1 MEKFIITREMLK
13 KANTYMPIGTKA
25 DVARTIAKN
34 TLSEMPA
41 AEQNKEG
48 EKILALPYLKTES
61 YAIKQLQLMSV
72 LLTFYLDVELTA
84 PFTEDDYDLYASSR
98 LLAQLEGFKKDAEVK
113 EIAFAI
119 LADYK
124 ELEKAVN
131 IEIYNQRCTE
141 NDSIARFT
149 AGMSIMADPENVKK
163 LYDELKKAA
172 DELGE
177 KQKAIKEKA
186 AENHKKGEKS

>member
-1 MEKFIITREMLK
+1 MEKFIITREILK
-13 KANTYMPIGTKA
+13 KANTYMPIGTKN

-34 TLSEMPA
+34 ALSETPT

-48 EKILALPYLKTES
+48 EKILALPYLKTEN
-61 YAIKQLQLMSV
+61 YAIKQMQLMSV
-72 LLTFYLDVELTA
+72 LLTFYLDIELIA
-84 PFTEDDYDLYASSR
+84 PFTENDYDLYASSR
-98 LLAQLEGFKKDAEVK
+98 LLAQLENYKKDVEVK

-124 ELEKAVN
+124 EFEKAVN
-131 IEIYNQRCTE
+131 IEIYNQRCVE

-149 AGMSIMADPENVKK
+149 EGMSIMADPENVKK

-186 AENHKKGEKS
+186 EESHKKGEKS

>member
-1 MEKFIITREMLK
+1 MEKFIITREILK

-34 TLSEMPA
+34 ALSAMPT
-41 AEQNKEG
+41 AEQNKKG
-48 EKILALPYLKTES
+48 EKILALPYLKTEN
-61 YAIKQLQLMSV
+61 YAIKQMQLMSV
-72 LLTFYLDVELTA
+72 LLTFYLDIELTA
-84 PFTEDDYDLYASSR
+84 PFTENDYDLYASSR
-98 LLAQLEGFKKDAEVK
+98 LLAQLENYKKDAEVK

-131 IEIYNQRCTE
+131 IEIYNQRCVE

-149 AGMSIMADPENVKK
+149 AGMSILADPENVKK
-163 LYDELKKAA
+163 LYDELKRAA

-177 KQKAIKEKA
+177 KRKAIKEKA
-186 AENHKKGEKS
+186 EENHKKGEKS